1 MWVLDYQIFRG
12 LTLIQYI
19 TSKFFFGG
27 ETVGISAEIFI
38 EQTVKKR
45 EENSSHQNN
54 HGSHIFFAQ

>member
-12 LTLIQYI
+12 LTLVQYT
-19 TSKFFFGG
+19 TSKYFGG
-27 ETVGISAEIFI
+27 GTVGISAEIFV
-38 EQTVKKR
+38 EQTVKKS